1 MNNILSNLGKPFASL
16 FDKYAAIVFF
26 DVETT
31 GLDPLVDRITE
42 IAAIRIERPIFS
54 DIYQETKKLNV
65 LVKLPEGQKIPE
77 EIVRLTGI
85 TDEML
90 ETRGV
95 SESIAARMF
104 HSVIFPEKGPVLLVA
119 HNAHFDLR
127 FVGCMFDRQEHA
139 LAMAFF
145 AADYLDSKTV
155 FRDRKACRHSL
166 SDAIKAYA
174 LSEMAQ
180 NSHRALDDARAL
192 LLVCAAMAAERDDLL
207 SYVNLFGVNPEYGIQ
222 GAPLLKVM
230 YRPQTDPGW
239 KSPEETLPAL
249 VKKEREIWTKK

>member
-31 GLDPLVDRITE
+31 GLNPATDRITE
-42 IAAIRIERPIFS
+42 IAAVRLERPLFS
-54 DIYQETKKLNV
+54 NAYQETKKLNI
-65 LVKLPEGQKIPE
+65 LVKLPAGQKIPE
-77 EIVRLTGI
+77 NIISLTGI

-90 ETRGV
+90 ETQGV
-95 SESIAARMF
+95 PESIAARMF
-104 HSVIFPEKGPVLLVA
+104 HSVIIPDKGPVLLVA

-127 FVGCMFDRQEHA
+127 FVECMFDRQEHA
-139 LAMAFF
+139 LAMAFY
-145 AADYLDSKTV
+145 AVDYLDSKTV
-155 FRDRKACRHSL
+155 FSDRSPYRHSL
-166 SDAIKAYA
+166 SDAIKVYA

-192 LLVCAAMAAERDDLL
+192 LLVCAAMAEERDDLL
-207 SYVNLFGVNPEYGIQ
+207 SYVNLFGFSPEYGIQ

-230 YRPQTDPGW
+230 YRPQTNPGW
-239 KSPEETLPAL
+239 KTPEETLPAL